1 MFPVGLDVCSYFP
14 HFFLFLSAWTKLSG
28 KKAVVTITAS
38 HISALFLKR
47 LVVQTIYFSQ
57 NTREYLRRNIYE
69 RLQRNC
75 LMTIC
80 REVGFTDATQVSWK
94 WVRREKVRISEYFMP
109 VYLQCFE

>member
-38 HISALFLKR
+38 HISAL
-47 LVVQTIYFSQ
+47 
-57 NTREYLRRNIYE
+57 EYLRRNIYE